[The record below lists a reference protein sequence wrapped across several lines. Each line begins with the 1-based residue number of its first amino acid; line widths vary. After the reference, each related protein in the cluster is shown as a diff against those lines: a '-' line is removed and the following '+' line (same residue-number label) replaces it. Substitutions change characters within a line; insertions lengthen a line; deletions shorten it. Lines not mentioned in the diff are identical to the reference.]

1 MTMSSKAYSV
11 LHSSHDASSK
21 VHTVLSILC
30 LVFHPRQCTC
40 NNVTD
45 VTEIGR
51 KFPSL
56 PTSPLSSDF
65 ARQTDC
71 KAMRK
76 RKTNNGDPIRHALQ
90 RSFPSL
96 SDLPRRLRRPCSN
109 ALWSPLLRGL
119 HQGSAATEEGMPV
132 VQEHDIFPPLATS
145 RLTACIAVPSELNDA
160 RSRTGRPD
168 AGRFVDLHHVYV
180 GQSDGL

>member
-1 MTMSSKAYSV
+1 MSSKAYSV
-11 LHSSHDASSK
+11 LHSSHDSCSK

-51 KFPSL
+51 KLPSL
-56 PTSPLSSDF
+56 PTSASLLRTSVDGLQRNRN
-65 ARQTDC
+65 A
-71 KAMRK
+71 K
-76 RKTNNGDPIRHALQ
+76 NNGDPIRHALQ

-119 HQGSAATEEGMPV
+119 HQGSAATEEAMPI
-132 VQEHDIFPPLATS
+132 VQEHDIFPPLAPS

>member
-1 MTMSSKAYSV
+1 MSSKAYSV
-11 LHSSHDASSK
+11 LHSSHDSSSK
-21 VHTVLSILC
+21 VHTVLSIFASC
-30 LVFHPRQCTC
+30 FTPDGALVHRLHLLQKLGASCQVYPQHQ
-40 NNVTD
+40 
-45 VTEIGR
+45 
-51 KFPSL
+51 
-56 PTSPLSSDF
+56 PLSSGPLW
-65 ARQTDC
+65 TDC
-71 KAMRK
+71 KAIRNAK
-76 RKTNNGDPIRHALQ
+76 NNGDPIRHALQ

-119 HQGSAATEEGMPV
+119 HQGSAATEEAMPI
-132 VQEHDIFPPLATS
+132 VQEHDIFPPLAPS